1 MFVLFIRREECAN
14 RPRPDFVPKTLAD
27 LNIEG
32 LGSTDGGMNGG
43 RFIQPN
49 NHLSRNKTNNS
60 HQNVYSSQQN
70 LSKINSNNNNS
81 SFQRSRIYGS
91 QQSLSTVSNRSSTYS
106 IQSNSKSTT
115 QNSFTNV
122 NYNNYS
128 NNNPSSPDWLNAWN
142 SPPSAATTTTVH
154 HTHSS
159 THSNNYNNRNAH
171 FNDPWTGDFYFS
183 FIFFLFSF
191 YIFNFITWK
200 EREKIFNFSDW
211 QLINL
216 SFSFDAFLVSLFFPK
231 KKLFLHFYL
240 V

>member
-1 MFVLFIRREECAN
+1 MVTFAEGLFDFHQQCTEILKILVETLQQKYEFLFVLTSFIGKIINVLLSLNRREECAN

-32 LGSTDGGMNGG
+32 IGSTDGGMNGG

-115 QNSFTNV
+115 QNSFTNM

-128 NNNPSSPDWLNAWN
+128 NNMSNNNNNPSSPDWLNAWN

-159 THSNNYNNRNAH
+159 THSNNYNSRNAH
-171 FNDPWTGDFYFS
+171 FNDPWTGDFYLFFS
-183 FIFFLFSF
+183 FF
-191 YIFNFITWK
+191 
-200 EREKIFNFSDW
+200 
-211 QLINL
+211 
-216 SFSFDAFLVSLFFPK
+216 
-231 KKLFLHFYL
+231 
-240 V
+240 